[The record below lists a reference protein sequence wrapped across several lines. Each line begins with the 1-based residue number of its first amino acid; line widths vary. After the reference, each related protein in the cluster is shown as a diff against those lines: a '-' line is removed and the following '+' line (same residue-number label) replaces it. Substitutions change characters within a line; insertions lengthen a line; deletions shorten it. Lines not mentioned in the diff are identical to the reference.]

1 MRTEGVEAET
11 IASAQGGTEE
21 KAQKWGGGE
30 GERITGGISRSENNL
45 PVAGTEN
52 GEGQRR

>member
-21 KAQKWGGGE
+21 KTQKWGE